1 MYGLVVVDF
10 FCKQKTAYE
19 MRISDLSSDVCSSD
33 LKSRQIVAADPH
45 ERTCAALARDGAGMR
60 ESIAHLPQRNN
71 IVRRW
76 HIQGAGGSQ
85 CMQGH
90 GGTTP
95 DADAE
100 AMILI

>member
-1 MYGLVVVDF
+1 MIRRPTRSTRTDTLIPYTTLFRADDGKF
-10 FCKQKTAYE
+10 
-19 MRISDLSSDVCSSD
+19 
-33 LKSRQIVAADPH
+33 RQIGAADPH